1 LQQSINPSLGRV
13 YKTIGTAPS
22 TYLLHDECKKFL
34 KLAGEIYSRESLK
47 KFERRLEE
55 VKGMAR
61 EIVRPLMKSSLL
73 GEGNNCAYLVCAKI
87 NERDFPWNEAP

>member
-1 LQQSINPSLGRV
+1 V

-73 GEGNNCAYLVCAKI
+73 GEGNNCAYLVCTKI
-87 NERDFPWNEAP
+87 DERDFPWNEGP